1 MMIDVRSAESFA
13 REFLKEI
20 VFLVR
25 STIRTDE
32 ADRVRAVAS
41 VDVLKFGGS
50 RLRGFFPG
58 NGEKLVAL
66 ANHRLLDTIRVFR
79 EIETET
85 ALDAQEVAVVG
96 TDNFV
101 IANAE
106 RGLAAVRT
114 VRANSGHVFH
124 FPGPRFVAIGAA
136 SQRADR
142 ANVDAHA
149 ALFAFEVI

>member
-1 MMIDVRSAESFA
+1 MMIDVRGAESFA
-13 REFLKEI
+13 CEFLEEI

-32 ADRVRAVAS
+32 AERVRAVAS
-41 VDVLKFGGS
+41 VDGLKFGRS

-58 NGEKLVAL
+58 NGKKLVAL
-66 ANHRLLDTIRVFR
+66 ANHRLLDAIRMFR

-85 ALDAQEVAVVG
+85 ALDAQEVAVDATHVAVVG

-106 RGLAAVRT
+106 RSLTAVRT
-114 VRANSGHVFH
+114 VRANGGRVFH
-124 FPGPRFVAIGAA
+124 FPGPRFVAIRAA
-136 SQRADR
+136 GQRAD
-142 ANVDAHA
+142 
-149 ALFAFEVI
+149 